1 MKIGQSL
8 MTVQGQR
15 VACLLAA
22 VACAGV
28 ALGFHDALTA
38 LMSLHM
44 LVQIPLLVLSGL
56 FAELA
61 INPPAVHEAQSSA
74 FQGAAAL
81 ASPAG
86 PGAAQGSVPAQRQPR
101 PMWQPTS
108 GRRIRWSW
116 NAYGIPGL
124 LFVSLVGAGWMIPK
138 ALDDALVDWRVAAF
152 KYIGLPLCGGLLS
165 ASVRRANVVIKL
177 FFLGNFCWMSAI
189 VGMVYLDQPIRLCNA
204 YLQDDQIWAGRGLIA
219 LAIVL
224 PSCWLLVALKPI
236 WRFLNR

>member
-1 MKIGQSL
+1 MNLNRLRSAGPAS
-8 MTVQGQR
+8 
-15 VACLLAA
+15 LLAA
-22 VACAGV
+22 LLCLGV
-28 ALGFHDALTA
+28 AGIWHDALTA

-44 LVQIPLLVLSGL
+44 VVQIPLLVAGGV
-56 FAELA
+56 FAEQA
-61 INPPAVHEAQSSA
+61 WHAWRPARALESRPEPESSA
-74 FQGAAAL
+74 RAPGEAR
-81 ASPAG
+81 ASR
-86 PGAAQGSVPAQRQPR
+86 V
-101 PMWQPTS
+101 WEPTS
-108 GRRIRWSW
+108 GRGIRWSY

-124 LFVSLVGAGWMIPK
+124 LLVSLVGAGWMIPK

-152 KYIGLPLCGGLLS
+152 KYVGLPACGWLLR

-204 YLQDDQIWAGRGLIA
+204 YLQDDQDWAGRGLIA

-224 PSCWLLVALKPI
+224 PSCWLLAAVKPV